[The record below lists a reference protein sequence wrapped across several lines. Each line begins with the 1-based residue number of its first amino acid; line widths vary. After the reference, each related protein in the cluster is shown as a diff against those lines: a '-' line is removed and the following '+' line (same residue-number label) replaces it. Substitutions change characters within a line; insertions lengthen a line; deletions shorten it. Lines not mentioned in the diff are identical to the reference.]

1 MKSGAEKEIYV
12 PTFQDWYTENS
23 CERRADQLKPYSKE
37 EAERIYNDLVKQGFD
52 FPIWN

>member
-1 MKSGAEKEIYV
+1 MRSGAEKEIYV

-23 CERRADQLKPYSKE
+23 SERRKDQLEPYSKE
-37 EAERIYNDLVKQGFD
+37 EGERIYNDLVKKGFD